1 MRLKI
6 VQVGEPALRTPAR
19 PLTRDEITTDEIKR
33 LITDMRETMYDAP
46 GVGLAAPQVGMPLQ
60 LAVIEDREDYLKGI
74 AVLELRES
82 TITLEE
88 LELRLGSGRLRLPE
102 PPKSRSRNSTLRLKN
117 PSFAF
122 CASA

>member
-1 MRLKI
+1 MLGFRL
-6 VQVGEPALRTPAR
+6 EPELEGKLDALAKKTGRSKSYHAR
-19 PLTRDEITTDEIKR
+19 EAIRQYL
-33 LITDMRETMYDAP
+33 
-46 GVGLAAPQVGMPLQ
+46 
-60 LAVIEDREDYLKGI
+60 EDREDYLKGI